1 VTSRAV
7 VLVEGRSDEIA
18 VRTLARRRG
27 RDLAAEGVSVLAVG
41 GAQAMGR
48 FLATYGPAGARAIVA
63 GLCDQ
68 GEEPDVR
75 RALERAGLAPAPGR
89 DGLEALGFFVCER
102 DLEDELVRGL
112 GVAGTEAILAAH
124 GKLGAFRTYQKQPA
138 HRDRPAADQL
148 RGFLTNWKVELAGPL
163 VEALDPARVPRLLDG
178 VLGASGWR
186 PPIRA
191 R

>member
-18 VRTLARRRG
+18 VRTLAQRRG

-48 FLATYGPAGARAIVA
+48 FLATYGPGGANAIVA

-68 GEEPDVR
+68 GEQPDVR
-75 RALERAGLAPAPGR
+75 RALERAGLVPAPGR
-89 DGLEALGFFVCER
+89 AGLEALGFFVCER

-138 HRDRPAADQL
+138 HRGRAAADQL

-163 VEALDPARVPRLLDG
+163 VEALDSARVPRPLDH
-178 VLGASGWR
+178 VLAFV
-186 PPIRA
+186 
-191 R
+191 